1 MTREIPRIAS
11 VRIQGFRSL
20 ADVTLRPGSGMTVLI
35 GPNGSGKSNFFRF
48 FEMVRAVAC
57 RRSLARFVALNGGAD
72 DRLSRGGESKS
83 RIMAEFRLETI
94 SRAYEYAFTLE
105 RRRGDRLHFTDERLR
120 RSSLDTRDTAP
131 WHRVEESDGE
141 SGLVLAARAA
151 EHHEQQETARVLVD
165 HLEAVASYQFHHT
178 SPSSG
183 FHIHWDS
190 TDTVLRGDGE
200 NVASVLYALQRKNNP
215 LYERICRTI
224 RRLVPNFDQFVL
236 EAERGK
242 VLLRWKSLGSTKTV
256 GAQLTS
262 DASLRLFALVTLL
275 KTPRELLPR
284 AILLDEPELGL
295 HPAAVALIGG
305 MIRSLAHHR
314 QVILATQSPLFVDEF
329 GLNEIQVL
337 DLEDGH
343 TRVHTIAPED
353 YGEWLD
359 EYSTGEL
366 WQKNLLGGNP

>member
-1 MTREIPRIAS
+1 MTRESPRIAS

-20 ADVTLRPGSGMTVLI
+20 ADVTLRPGPGVTVLI

-48 FEMVRAVAC
+48 FEMVREMAR
-57 RRSLARFVALNGGAD
+57 RRSLARSVALDGGVD
-72 DRLSRGGESKS
+72 DRLFCHGESKS
-83 RIMAEFRLETI
+83 RMMAEFRLETT
-94 SRAYEYAFTLE
+94 SRAYEYVFTLE
-105 RRRGDRLHFTDERLR
+105 RRRGDRFRLTDERLR
-120 RSSLDTRDTAP
+120 SSSLDAGDTAP
-131 WHRVEESDGE
+131 WLRVEESDGDA
-141 SGLVLAARAA
+141 GLVLAARAA
-151 EHHEQQETARVLVD
+151 EHPEQQETARVLAD

-178 SPSSG
+178 SLSSG

-200 NVASVLYALQRKNNP
+200 NVASVLYALQRENNR
-215 LYERICRTI
+215 LYERICYTI

-256 GAQLTS
+256 GAHLTS

-275 KTPRELLPR
+275 KTPRERLPR
-284 AILLDEPELGL
+284 AILLNEPELGL
-295 HPAAVALIGG
+295 HPAAVAVIGG

-329 GLNEIQVL
+329 GLNDIQVL
-337 DLEDGH
+337 DLEDGQ
-343 TRVHTIAPED
+343 TRIHTIAPED

-359 EYSTGEL
+359 EYSAGEL

>member
-1 MTREIPRIAS
+1 M
-11 VRIQGFRSL
+11 
-20 ADVTLRPGSGMTVLI
+20 
-35 GPNGSGKSNFFRF
+35 
-48 FEMVRAVAC
+48 
-57 RRSLARFVALNGGAD
+57 
-72 DRLSRGGESKS
+72 
-83 RIMAEFRLETI
+83 
-94 SRAYEYAFTLE
+94 
-105 RRRGDRLHFTDERLR
+105 
-120 RSSLDTRDTAP
+120 
-131 WHRVEESDGE
+131 
-141 SGLVLAARAA
+141 
-151 EHHEQQETARVLVD
+151 LVD

-200 NVASVLYALQRKNNP
+200 NVASVLYALQRENNR
-215 LYERICRTI
+215 LYERICYTI

-256 GAQLTS
+256 GAHLTS

-295 HPAAVALIGG
+295 HPAAVAVIGG

-337 DLEDGH
+337 DLEDGQ
-343 TRVHTIAPED
+343 TRIHTIAPEGF
-353 YGEWLD
+353 GEWLD
-359 EYSTGEL
+359 EYSAGEL